1 MAPDEGN
8 ALPLLDPDVLD
19 RLRTELEDDEGVWTV
34 FVRNFIDYLP
44 QRTEKLRLTLTTGDL
59 AGAMDAVLSLK
70 TSSQMVGAERLAGLA
85 MDLERSL
92 RHETLDSE
100 PARVLPRLAADHLTQ
115 IKRCARQTRYL
126 LQRYLHSKPGG
137 K

>member
-19 RLRTELEDDEGVWTV
+19 RLRTELEDDDGVWKV
-34 FVRNFIDYLP
+34 FVQNFIEHLP
-44 QRTEKLRLTLTTGDL
+44 HRTEKLRLTLTTGDL

-85 MDLERSL
+85 MELERAL

-100 PARVLPRLAADHLTQ
+100 PARVLPRLAADRLRQ
-115 IKRCARQTRYL
+115 IIRCARQTANI
-126 LQRYLHSKPGG
+126 LQKYLHSG
-137 K
+137 